1 MEENTVRELR
11 VKNSLTNF
19 LKLKTVNAP
28 PHPIHKLLLL
38 ATVIEL
44 WELGDSFNVSKTQNH
59 TLKREYY
66 ERPPIQYIWL
76 SRNCIRDSV
85 RGFLL
90 RTSEQEMKLLKPR
103 TQSNFYDNIEVFPL
117 KITSSQ
123 NPGVARLISLAW
135 PRGHVARPCYGL
147 YPFVGYTQS
156 RREILGEGV
165 GDMGDEKWTCDEF
178 LDELF
183 ACRRFFHSKI
193 SVCPPPYSWT
203 LATPLTYIDL

>member
-66 ERPPIQYIWL
+66 ERPPFQYNWL
-76 SRNCIRDSV
+76 SRNCIRDSI

-123 NPGVARLISLAW
+123 NPGVCTTYIFGVATGAR
-135 PRGHVARPCYGL
+135 
-147 YPFVGYTQS
+147 
-156 RREILGEGV
+156 
-165 GDMGDEKWTCDEF
+165 
-178 LDELF
+178 
-183 ACRRFFHSKI
+183 
-193 SVCPPPYSWT
+193 CPPLLWLVPVRGIYPKS
-203 LATPLTYIDL
+203 